1 MPSQGFPLAGYGGDT
16 EEANGRTEC
25 LAPVRRNEPNLT
37 AVPMT
42 DSTLSTALVVAW
54 FALPQLVGIRF
65 GWRGVVIATLV
76 YAVAIP
82 LGAIVLAP
90 RSGLYLAGSPT
101 LLPLMALFVV
111 GLNVAIFALLKTIAD
126 LFRPKKDVAP

>member
-1 MPSQGFPLAGYGGDT
+1 
-16 EEANGRTEC
+16 
-25 LAPVRRNEPNLT
+25 
-37 AVPMT
+37 MT
-42 DSTLSTALVVAW
+42 DPTLSTALVLAW
-54 FALPQLVGIRF
+54 FALPQLAGIRF
-65 GWRGVVIATLV
+65 GWRGVVIATLI

-90 RSGLYLAGSPT
+90 GNGLYLAGSPT